1 MMMKIKKKMK
11 NSMKIMKMKWFK
23 VMMIIMRI

>member
-1 MMMKIKKKMK
+1 MKIKKKMK